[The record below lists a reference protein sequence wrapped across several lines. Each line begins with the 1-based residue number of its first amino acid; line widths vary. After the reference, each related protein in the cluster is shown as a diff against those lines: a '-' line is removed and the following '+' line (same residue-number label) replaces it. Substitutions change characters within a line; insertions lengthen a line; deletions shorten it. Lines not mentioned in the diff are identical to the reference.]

1 MIISKFCILLYL
13 RFNGVLW
20 NNVDRRRKNSLQGSM
35 TASAVSP
42 ASSPQ
47 LGPARPMA
55 HLVATAPDTH
65 TATPPGSPSV
75 SSVAWR
81 ARLHS
86 IKNNF
91 LGSPRFHRK
100 KLQGLV
106 RSFHQGRRLTV
117 GSLSTCFQLPPAL
130 RPRHGPVRVPS
141 NPGACTVCL

>member
-1 MIISKFCILLYL
+1 
-13 RFNGVLW
+13 
-20 NNVDRRRKNSLQGSM
+20 M

-55 HLVATAPDTH
+55 HLVAAAPDTH
-65 TATPPGSPSV
+65 TAIPPGSPSV

-100 KLQGLV
+100 KLQGL
-106 RSFHQGRRLTV
+106 
-117 GSLSTCFQLPPAL
+117 LSA
-130 RPRHGPVRVPS
+130 
-141 NPGACTVCL
+141 TVCKVNSVLAERLAGKSVSKVMSGTLYLNSVSQSVK

>member
-1 MIISKFCILLYL
+1 MSRSGASL
-13 RFNGVLW
+13 RFHGFRSRHECGLVFRMTC
-20 NNVDRRRKNSLQGSM
+20 VVRRRKNSLQGSM
-35 TASAVSP
+35 SASAVSP

-55 HLVATAPDTH
+55 HLVATAPDSH
-65 TATPPGSPSV
+65 TATPQGSPSV

-100 KLQGLV
+100 KLQGVVTVFSLYASVVVFLV
-106 RSFHQGRRLTV
+106 FTIYNVL
-117 GSLSTCFQLPPAL
+117 FQLL
-130 RPRHGPVRVPS
+130 RIRDGSFCRDF
-141 NPGACTVCL
+141 